1 MTGYITKPPGQVN
14 ASLIEFLPELES
26 EYSKYP
32 MKHKRW
38 LQPNEKGPKGEPCFV
53 ATTTTEANEE
63 TTVKKDYTFC
73 KKGPN
78 GKGYYSL
85 MCRVSYINLHN
96 RIGSLAPA
104 GCGGGLCPCFASQA
118 NRDEF
123 DRYDDCKRVIFM
135 RQFCSVPNDDKA
147 SKQVMNNAVA
157 TAQMVYNG
165 TQNEQ
170 LVLNA
175 VF

>member
-1 MTGYITKPPGQVN
+1 MTGYITKPPGKIN
-14 ASLIEFLPELES
+14 SSLIEFLPELES

-32 MKHKRW
+32 MKHERW

-53 ATTTTEANEE
+53 ATTTEAEE
-63 TTVKKDYTFC
+63 TIVKKDYTFC

-78 GKGYYSL
+78 GKGHYSL

-104 GCGGGLCPCFASQA
+104 GCGGGCPCFASQA

-135 RQFCSVPNDDKA
+135 RQVCSVPNDDMA
-147 SKQVMNNAVA
+147 SDQVMGNAKS
-157 TAQMVYNG
+157 TAQMVYHG

>member
-1 MTGYITKPPGQVN
+1 MTGYITKPAGKIN
-14 ASLIEFLPELES
+14 STLIEFLPELES

-32 MKHKRW
+32 MKHERW

-53 ATTTTEANEE
+53 ATTTEAEE
-63 TTVKKDYTFC
+63 TKVKKDYTFC

-104 GCGGGLCPCFASQA
+104 GCGGGLCPCFASPA
-118 NRDEF
+118 NREEF

-135 RQFCSVPNDDKA
+135 RQFCSIPNDEKA

>member
-1 MTGYITKPPGQVN
+1 MTGYITKPPGEVN
-14 ASLIEFLPELES
+14 SSLIEFLPELES

-32 MKHKRW
+32 MTHERW
-38 LQPNEKGPKGEPCFV
+38 FQPNEKGPKGEPCFV
-53 ATTTTEANEE
+53 AATTTEAEE